1 MAFVGLGAGIA
12 GGLGSIG
19 AAGISSAFQASANTK
34 AFHRQ
39 KMIMK
44 NRIQWQVKDLI
55 AAGLNPILAAGG
67 GLGGGGAA
75 GVSNIGFPNIEN
87 PITAGISSA
96 LAARRNKEEVK
107 LIKSQR
113 HLTSQNVHTA
123 AQLEMKHAADAKL
136 TRTRNVLEQT
146 GVSAAKSAE
155 AMDKTQAGGVLR
167 QVKRVMEAI
176 SPFKGATGI
185 GRRPGGP

>member
-1 MAFVGLGAGIA
+1 MAFIGLGAGIA
-12 GGLGSIG
+12 GAGGSLGSSALSIAGQAG
-19 AAGISSAFQASANTK
+19 AATK

-55 AAGLNPILAAGG
+55 AAGLNPILAAQ

-75 GVSNIGFPNIEN
+75 GVSTPGFPNIEN

-96 LAARRNKEEVK
+96 MGVRMNAAQVKQLKATTHLAN
-107 LIKSQR
+107 QG
-113 HLTSQNVHTA
+113 VHTA
-123 AQLEMKHAADAKL
+123 AALEQKHANDAKL
-136 TRTRNVLEQT
+136 ATTENTIMKT
-146 GVSAAKSAE
+146 GISAAKSME
-155 AMDKTQAGGVLR
+155 RMDKTKTGGVLR
-167 QVKRVMEAI
+167 QIKRVMEAI
-176 SPFKGATGI
+176 SPFKGAAGI